1 MRKLAHLL
9 AVSGLFGD
17 ISVSNPPKY
26 EIKRF
31 KNENKFNLTDE
42 EISLMETMTPKE
54 KKKFLKSR
62 NK

>member
-1 MRKLAHLL
+1 MIRLAHLL
-9 AVSGLFGD
+9 AVSGLLGGATK
-17 ISVSNPPKY
+17 PPKY
-26 EIKRF
+26 KIKSS
-31 KNENKFNLTDE
+31 KSENKFNLTDE